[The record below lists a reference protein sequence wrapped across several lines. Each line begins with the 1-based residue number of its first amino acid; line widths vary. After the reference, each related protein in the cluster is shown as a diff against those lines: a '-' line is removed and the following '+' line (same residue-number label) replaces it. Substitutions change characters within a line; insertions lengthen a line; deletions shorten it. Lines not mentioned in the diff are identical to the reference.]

1 MERPLRLLMVG
12 DVVGPVGCAAA
23 TALLPALRREL
34 ALDGVIINGENSA
47 PNGFGITEQT
57 AAALLAVADFVTL
70 GDHAFDQP
78 GIAALLDREPRII
91 RPANFKTS
99 PGGRGWGMFTVAG
112 ARVGVGN
119 LLGHIFMRPEVRPT
133 RATAD
138 EMIAALTEAGADC
151 IVIDMQAEATSEKQG
166 LGRHL
171 AGRVAAVLGTHTHV
185 PTADLR
191 ILPGGTAYVSDV
203 GMTGA
208 RDGII
213 GFNRAEPPTGP
224 DGGPRQPPL
233 PADGVARLDAVLIA
247 VSTANGRAVACE
259 RVYREWDGV

>member
-1 MERPLRLLMVG
+1 MDRPLRLLFVG

-23 TALLPALRREL
+23 AALIPALRREL
-34 ALDGVIINGENSA
+34 ALDGVIVNGENSA
-47 PNGFGITEQT
+47 PNGFGITEAS
-57 AAALLAVADFVTL
+57 AAGLLAVASFVTL

-78 GIAALLDREPRII
+78 DIGPFLDREPRII
-91 RPANFKTS
+91 RPANFKVA
-99 PGGRGWGMFTVAG
+99 PGGRGWGVFEAAG
-112 ARVGVGN
+112 VRVGVGN
-119 LLGHIFMRPEVRPT
+119 LLGHIFMRPEVLPT

-138 EMIAALTEAGADC
+138 AMLAALAGAGAAC
-151 IVIDMQAEATSEKQG
+151 VIVDMQAEATSEKQG
-166 LGRHL
+166 LGWHL

-213 GFNRAEPPTGP
+213 GFNRGGTRPGSAGAPPL
-224 DGGPRQPPL
+224 PPL
-233 PADGVARLDAVLIA
+233 PAEGVARLDAVLLE
-247 VSTANGRAVACE
+247 VNPANGQALSIE
-259 RVYREWDGV
+259 RVYREWE